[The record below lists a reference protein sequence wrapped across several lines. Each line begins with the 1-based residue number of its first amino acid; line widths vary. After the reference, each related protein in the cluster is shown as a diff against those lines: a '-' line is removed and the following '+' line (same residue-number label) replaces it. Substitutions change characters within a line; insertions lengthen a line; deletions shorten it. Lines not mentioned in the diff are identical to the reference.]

1 MINILDFFSSLKK
14 RNFIIQIITAENI
27 FLLPT
32 SPDTPPSPHTP
43 TPIVFTQPTSTTTI
57 ISSRYL
63 EYVQNSQLITPSLSG
78 MLAVCV
84 SWHHSH
90 LFPPVHLES
99 LLSCVRFVCGQF
111 CSLPLMRPWDRRHQV
126 ISRMEHSVAGVWH
139 QFLWCPYW
147 SWVPVYQGGAD
158 SAPRTSHTYLSSD
171 CSLSGLETP
180 ASPVSATPEQFNW
193 KLGGKN
199 KVNRLIEKSKTKQNL
214 KHIFWTAKSHR
225 CPRNLQR
232 KFFSWT
238 WWLNCNTD
246 VTFGVK

>member
-14 RNFIIQIITAENI
+14 RKFIIQIITAEII

-57 ISSRYL
+57 ISSRSK
-63 EYVQNSQLITPSLSG
+63 YVQNSQLITPSLSG

-199 KVNRLIEKSKTKQNL
+199 KVNRLIEK
-214 KHIFWTAKSHR
+214 
-225 CPRNLQR
+225 
-232 KFFSWT
+232 
-238 WWLNCNTD
+238 
-246 VTFGVK
+246 